1 MTLRGVAG
9 YWMVAGFLLLASV
22 PFLPGRYVA
31 IYGTQL
37 IPVLCFVILALGL
50 NVVVGYTG
58 LLHLGIAA
66 FFGIGA
72 YTAGILTT
80 TSFPFGSSFVVVAIA
95 ATVVASAIGVA
106 TTAPTLRLRGDY
118 LALVT
123 MGFGLITI
131 YVIRNLD
138 AITDGTKGLTPVS
151 PHLLPGLE
159 DPVLP
164 KSRPGWKDSWRK
176 YPYLYFLCLGL
187 LAAVVIFLRNLE
199 RSRLGRAWVA
209 LREDELA
216 ASCMGLNPARLK
228 LSAIALGAGLAGLA
242 GALFAVSQDGTT
254 EPKAYGFE
262 RSMIAICCV
271 ILGGLGNRPGVI
283 LGVILLVGYD
293 QILTPLADNWLQ
305 KQKEFNPNGKEYLK
319 VSGWR
324 LFIFGLALILMMRLR
339 PEGLLP
345 AARQKLELHPEEDE
359 AAGERAAKAEA
370 AAPQAPGGNDRR
382 PGEKKQV

>member
-1 MTLRGVAG
+1 MIPRGVLG
-9 YWMVAGFLLLASV
+9 YWMVAGFLLLAAF
-22 PFLPGRYVA
+22 PFLPGRYAA

-37 IPVLCFVILALGL
+37 IPVLCFTILALGL

-72 YTAGILTT
+72 YTAGILSTSGFPFHQ
-80 TSFPFGSSFVVVAIA
+80 SFPVAAIA
-95 ATVVASAIGVA
+95 AILAAAAVGVM

-123 MGFGLITI
+123 LGFGLITI
-131 YVIRNLD
+131 YAIRNLES
-138 AITDGTKGLTPVS
+138 ITEGTKGLTPVS
-151 PHLLPGLE
+151 PTLLPGIE
-159 DPVLP
+159 DPDLTP
-164 KSRPGWKDSWRK
+164 YRYSPAWGTTWRR
-176 YPYLYFLCLGL
+176 YPYLYFICL
-187 LAAVVIFLRNLE
+187 AVLVGVVMFLRNLE

-242 GALFAVSQDGTT
+242 GALYAVSQNNTT
-254 EPKAYGFE
+254 GPQAYDFN
-262 RSMIAICCV
+262 RSMITLCCI

-283 LGVILLVGYD
+283 LGVFLLVGYD
-293 QILTPLADNWLQ
+293 QILTPLLDNWLQ
-305 KQKEFNPNGKEYLK
+305 QQKINPDGKEYLK

-324 LFIFGLALILMMRLR
+324 LFIFGAALILMMRFR

-345 AARQKLELHPEEDE
+345 AARQKRELHPEAE
-359 AAGERAAKAEA
+359 EA
-370 AAPQAPGGNDRR
+370 AAPDRKAE
-382 PGEKKQV
+382 G

>member
-1 MTLRGVAG
+1 MIRSVAG
-9 YWMVAGFLLLASV
+9 YWMIAAFLFLAAV
-22 PFLPGRYVA
+22 PFMQGRYIA

-37 IPVLCFVILALGL
+37 IPVLCFAILALGL

-72 YTAGILTT
+72 YVTGILTT
-80 TSFPFGSSFVVVAIA
+80 SGFPFGSSFVVAVSVAALVA
-95 ATVVASAIGVA
+95 AAIGVA

-123 MGFGLITI
+123 MGFGIITVS
-131 YVIRNLD
+131 VIKNLN
-138 AITDGTKGLTPVS
+138 AITDGTQGLTPVS
-151 PHLLPGLE
+151 PNFFPGFD
-159 DPVLP
+159 DPVFE
-164 KSRPGWKDSWRK
+164 KSRPGWKDTWRG
-176 YPYLYFLCLGL
+176 YPRLYYLCLAV
-187 LAAVVIFLRNLE
+187 LAGVVIFLRNLE

-242 GALFAVSQDGTT
+242 GALFAISQDGTT
-254 EPKAYGFE
+254 EPRAYGFE
-262 RSMIAICCV
+262 RSMLVICCI
-271 ILGGLGNRPGVI
+271 ILGGLGNRPGVL
-283 LGVILLVGYD
+283 LGVFLLVGYD
-293 QILTPLADNWLQ
+293 QIATPMLDNWLQ
-305 KQKEFNPNGKEYLK
+305 EQKVNPEGKEYLK

-324 LFIFGLALILMMRLR
+324 LFIFGLALVLMMRFR

-345 AARQKLELHPEEDE
+345 AARQNRELHPEADE
-359 AAGERAAKAEA
+359 AAGIEAAKREIENTEE
-370 AAPQAPGGNDRR
+370 PQITQKNADQD
-382 PGEKKQV
+382 KKNE